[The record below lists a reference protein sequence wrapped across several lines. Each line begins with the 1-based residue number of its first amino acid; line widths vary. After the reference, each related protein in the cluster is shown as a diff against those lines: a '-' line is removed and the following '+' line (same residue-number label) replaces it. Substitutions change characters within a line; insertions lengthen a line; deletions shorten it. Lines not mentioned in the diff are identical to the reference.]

1 MEGTLLDNASLVR
14 CNFEDAKLKPT
25 SLLGAQMK
33 GVNLE
38 VGSLKS
44 FTSLLNRE
52 NCFQIEIFKHL
63 ICGGGLCYKI
73 FPAPVNIFL
82 SPVNIFPSSELKP
95 RRCEHES
102 S

>member
-38 VGSLKS
+38 VGLLNS
-44 FTSLLNRE
+44 FTSLE
-52 NCFQIEIFKHL
+52 
-63 ICGGGLCYKI
+63 CGKF
-73 FPAPVNIFL
+73 FPIWNFDFRATFYIT
-82 SPVNIFPSSELKP
+82 IYG
-95 RRCEHES
+95 
-102 S
+102 

>member
-38 VGSLKS
+38 VGFLKDS
-44 FTSLLNRE
+44 HRLYRE
-52 NCFQIEIFKHL
+52 NRFKIEISNHL
-63 ICGGGLCYKI
+63 LYS
-73 FPAPVNIFL
+73 VM
-82 SPVNIFPSSELKP
+82 
-95 RRCEHES
+95 
-102 S
+102 

>member
-38 VGSLKS
+38 VGLLKC
-44 FTSLLNRE
+44 FTIHIAR
-52 NCFQIEIFKHL
+52 IERL
-63 ICGGGLCYKI
+63 
-73 FPAPVNIFL
+73 V
-82 SPVNIFPSSELKP
+82 S
-95 RRCEHES
+95 
-102 S
+102 